1 MRFIMAEVLKDR
13 LRNGKKGAECMP
25 YETKIKPDDSLV
37 SQNCQIYIDAALST
51 RLPRVELTLIL

>member
-1 MRFIMAEVLKDR
+1 MHYPV
-13 LRNGKKGAECMP
+13 P

-51 RLPRVELTLIL
+51 RLPRVELTPIL